1 MESSHD
7 QPARVLRHLIWVAS
21 KDEVYARDAATWYA
35 NKCPHNMK
43 NMLAWLDEKLNQQ
56 DLQNDSTRSGR
67 ENN

>member
-1 MESSHD
+1 LTDD

-21 KDEVYARDAATWYA
+21 IDEVYARDAATWYA

-56 DLQNDSTRSGR
+56 DLQNDSTRSSR
-67 ENN
+67 KNC